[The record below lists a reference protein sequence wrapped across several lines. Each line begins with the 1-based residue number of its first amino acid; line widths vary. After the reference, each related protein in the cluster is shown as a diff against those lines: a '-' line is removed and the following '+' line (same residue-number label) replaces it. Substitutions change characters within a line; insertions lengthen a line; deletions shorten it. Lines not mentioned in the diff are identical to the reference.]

1 MALRQYDLFGNLHDK
16 VKRAVEIAQSF
27 CPPEGYYLAYS
38 GGKDSTV
45 VKAVLD
51 MAGVK
56 YDAHYN
62 VTTVDPPELVR
73 FIIGQFDAVIYDMP
87 DGTQKY
93 YKVKPQGTKLL
104 FRVNKSDIEGGR
116 TIHFTIPK
124 IPMRRL
130 IVKNGFP
137 PTQNARYC
145 CATLKEV
152 SGEGRI
158 VVTGV
163 RWAES
168 VNRKKNSG
176 VAVVWDSRKMNAMDV
191 ADENGARFKSTERGS
206 VIMNYDDDAARR
218 TVEMC
223 YRTNKTLVNPI
234 IDFDEEDVW
243 DFIRENNIPYCQLY
257 DEGFKRIGC
266 VGCPMGRQKNML
278 RQFERWPQYK
288 KLYESAFQDLIA
300 SLAAKGKQFKGFET
314 GEQVMDWWLGL
325 FDTNCKNKLDQI
337 SIDDMMEDT

>member
-1 MALRQYDLFGNLHDK
+1 MALRQYDLFGEMHDK
-16 VKRAVEIAQSF
+16 AQRAIEIAKAY

-73 FIIGQFDAVIYDMP
+73 FIISQFDAVVYEMP
-87 DGTQKY
+87 DGSQKY

-104 FRVNKSDIEGGR
+104 FRVNKSIIDGGR
-116 TIHFTIPK
+116 TIYFTIPA
-124 IPMRRL
+124 IPMRKL
-130 IVKNGFP
+130 IVKRLFP
-137 PTQNARYC
+137 PTQKIRYC
-145 CATLKEV
+145 CEVLKETN
-152 SGEGRI
+152 GEGRI

-168 VNRKKNSG
+168 VNRKKNQG
-176 VAVVWDSRKMNAMDV
+176 TAVIWTSRQANVKKV
-191 ADENGARFKSTERGS
+191 ADDNGAKYEQNKRNS
-206 VIMNYDDDAARR
+206 IILNYDDAAARR

-234 IDFDEEDVW
+234 IDFDEDDVW
-243 DFIRENNIPYCQLY
+243 EFIKEYSLPYCGLY
-257 DEGFKRIGC
+257 DDGYKRLGC
-266 VGCPMGRQKNML
+266 IGCPMRRGEGMRKD
-278 RQFERWPQYK
+278 FERWPHMMK
-288 KLYESAFQDLIA
+288 MYEHAFEDMLEERNRRGLDTRIGN
-300 SLAAKGKQFKGFET
+300 SGKEIL
-314 GEQVMDWWLGL
+314 EWWMGL
-325 FDTNCKNKLDQI
+325 FDTNRENELDQI
-337 SIDDMMEDT
+337 GIEELMEG